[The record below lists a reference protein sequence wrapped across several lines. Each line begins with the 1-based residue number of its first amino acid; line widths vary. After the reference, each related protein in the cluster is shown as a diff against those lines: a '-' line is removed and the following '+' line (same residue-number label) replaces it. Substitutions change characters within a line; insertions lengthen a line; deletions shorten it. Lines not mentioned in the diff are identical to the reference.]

1 MQNSDNNS
9 IRNPNSA
16 FPNRTL
22 FPVILPVPAEV
33 GDFSPRDR
41 VIFLSRRARKAL
53 QISAEKS
60 GTRLGELVKDDNGVP
75 QPFDGTYWSIS
86 HKTLYVCGVV
96 APTAIGIDIERIR
109 SFSDGLFRKT
119 ATEREWEL
127 ADMKNDTV
135 MAFFRFWTA
144 KEAVLKATGIGIKD
158 LLKCRVQKI
167 LDENHLQIFYEG
179 QDWLIEHFVF
189 DRHLASIVQNSFDID
204 WSQLPAV

>member
-41 VIFLSRRARKAL
+41 VIFLSRLARKAL

-127 ADMKNDTV
+127 ADMKNDSV